1 MITVLFRISLFTVE
15 LGLSGVPV
23 FNTNNNCSSA
33 STALMMAK
41 TFIHSRQ
48 YNCALVLGTAL
59 NVSPFALFLFCYLVA
74 ALDVE

>member
-1 MITVLFRISLFTVE
+1 MMPLTSNIKNFVSE

-41 TFIHSRQ
+41 TFIQSKQ
-48 YNCALVLGTAL
+48 YDCALVLGKNLLLYFYEA
-59 NVSPFALFLFCYLVA
+59 YQ
-74 ALDVE
+74 